1 MIFNYIV
8 NIYYKLNGLGS
19 LQNCVPD
26 TKKALF

>member
-8 NIYYKLNGLGS
+8 NIYYKFNGLGR
-19 LQNCVPD
+19 LQNCTPD